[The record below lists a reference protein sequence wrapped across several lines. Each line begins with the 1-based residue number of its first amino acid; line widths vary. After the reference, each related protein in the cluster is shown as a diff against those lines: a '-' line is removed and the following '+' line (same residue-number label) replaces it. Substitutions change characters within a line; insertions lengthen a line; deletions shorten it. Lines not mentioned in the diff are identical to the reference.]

1 MEQDKRGLLLL
12 TLAVISPITGQFR
25 AIKGRSKTDPSKDVS
40 FIVFFC
46 SYYLS
51 ESTSVSGC
59 SSFIANRS
67 AQTPWEPVQRKVETN
82 VSFGR
87 GRGFCS
93 SQRRAVGS
101 AVGGQVRSLLQQIK
115 GNCRRGSQSKQ
126 TRPPRIFIVCLF
138 PVDDDDDV
146 VRGSRPIWARG
157 RGKEKRER
165 ESAGERERERRPRKG
180 KKKKKSPTRSEL
192 T

>member
-25 AIKGRSKTDPSKDVS
+25 AIKARSKTDPSKDVS
-40 FIVFFC
+40 FIVFFFALIIC
-46 SYYLS
+46 RNRHLS
-51 ESTSVSGC
+51 ADVPVLSRIDLRRHRENRFKEKWKRTFRFQDGMKWSMQVVCLMASTEEEGK
-59 SSFIANRS
+59 SFFF
-67 AQTPWEPVQRKVETN
+67 V
-82 VSFGR
+82 GR

-146 VRGSRPIWARG
+146 VRGSRPI
-157 RGKEKRER
+157 
-165 ESAGERERERRPRKG
+165 
-180 KKKKKSPTRSEL
+180 
-192 T
+192 

>member
-1 MEQDKRGLLLL
+1 MQVVCLMASTEEEGK
-12 TLAVISPITGQFR
+12 
-25 AIKGRSKTDPSKDVS
+25 S
-40 FIVFFC
+40 FFF
-46 SYYLS
+46 
-51 ESTSVSGC
+51 V
-59 SSFIANRS
+59 
-67 AQTPWEPVQRKVETN
+67 
-82 VSFGR
+82 GR

-146 VRGSRPIWARG
+146 VRGSRPI
-157 RGKEKRER
+157 
-165 ESAGERERERRPRKG
+165 
-180 KKKKKSPTRSEL
+180 
-192 T
+192 